1 MIRVMIAEDNQ
12 ELCSGYRNF
21 LTKDNEIQI
30 VSCTLDGCS
39 TLEAYVQFKPDVL
52 LLDLDLPR
60 INGIEL
66 INELTNIP
74 KEKDKCNII
83 VTTGS
88 SVLRNEL
95 LNTSKLY
102 KIFIKPFDFQ
112 ELLDTIKQVPIYN
125 QEDFNQES
133 LNSLLLKLSFNLYSK
148 GTKYLIDSIVL
159 ANTNPNLLYNISN
172 LYSLVASQNHTSE
185 NIIKWSITNSLS
197 SMNRYVDKK
206 LLYSIFCEYDGRN
219 LTPKY
224 FISLLLRYI
233 NRVSL

>member
-21 LTKDNEIQI
+21 LTKDKEINV
-30 VSCTLDGCS
+30 VSCTLDGAS
-39 TLEAYVQFKPDVL
+39 TLDAYIQIKPDVL
-52 LLDLDLPR
+52 LLDLDLPG

-88 SVLRNEL
+88 SILRNEL

-102 KIFIKPFDFQ
+102 KILLKPFHFQ
-112 ELLDTIKQVPIYN
+112 ELLDTIKQVHIYN
-125 QEDFNQES
+125 QEDLNQEY

-159 ANTNPNLLYNISN
+159 ANSNPNLLYNITN

-206 LLYSIFCEYDGRN
+206 LLYSIFYEYDGRN

-233 NRVSL
+233 HRVSL